1 MSLMQL
7 LKTKTMLFMKTSI
20 LTKELN
26 AEELIEINGGSI
38 GVKLLNTILAFIKG
52 EFSPQL

>member
-1 MSLMQL
+1 MQL